1 MSSDSASIAS
11 RETAFLELALELS
24 RELHPARRTR
34 GLTPDSSLERDA
46 GLDSLARV
54 ELLLRAEKRLG
65 VRMPDHAVL
74 SAETFRDLLA
84 AVEALPE
91 GGLATA
97 AAAGPASD
105 SGTSAEEEWPESA
118 ETLLE
123 ALEWHA
129 QRHPDRPQI
138 QYLAD
143 GKAPEAI
150 THGELWTGAR
160 RIAAGLRALDLEP
173 GRPVAIMLPSGRPYF
188 EAFMGTLMASGVAV
202 PLYPPTR
209 IHRLE
214 EHIRRQARIMV
225 NAQASVLVT
234 FEEVKKIGGLLKSLL
249 PDLRAIVTPGE
260 LAREP
265 GGERLR
271 ARKGDLAFLQYTS
284 GSTGDPKGVMLTHS
298 NLLANIRAMIRGC
311 AATPAETF
319 VSWLPLYHDM
329 GLIGAWLAVMCAGAR
344 LVLMSPIAFMGH
356 PARWLRAISD
366 WKGTLSAAPNFAY
379 EICARKLDDVDL
391 KGLDLS
397 SWRVAFNGAEPVHSE
412 TLERFATRLAPYGF
426 RREALA
432 PVYGLAENS
441 VGVTFPPAGRG
452 PRLDRVKRQEFLEKG
467 RAEPAGPDDTHV
479 LAFVGCGS
487 PLATVEVRIVDEVGR
502 EAVDRAQGRVE
513 FRGPSATAGY
523 YRNAAATRRVLDRGW
538 LDSGDLGYVAEGE
551 LYVTGRTKDMLI
563 RGGRNIHPQELE
575 EAVGNI
581 SGIRLGFVAVF
592 GMRDAH
598 SSTERLVVV
607 AETRTT
613 QREDRERL
621 VSKIWDLSS
630 ELLEAPPDDVVV
642 VPPGSVPKTPSGK
655 IRRSACR
662 ELYEKGE
669 LGRKRLSAGLQIV
682 RLGMSGL
689 LPGLG
694 RAARAAGR
702 ILYAGWSWGTA
713 LALSGP
719 VWLAIA
725 SVPGLAVRRAVLQFS
740 ARLWLRLA
748 GIRVSATGLSN
759 IPVDRPS
766 VLVPNHSSY
775 LDSFVLAA
783 VLPPRFV
790 FLAKKELDRS
800 AFLSIFLRRL
810 GTLFAERMSAEQGV
824 HDAAAAVDAVRAGQG
839 LVVYPEG
846 TFYRAP
852 GLRPFKLGGFLIAA
866 QAGVPLLPVTMRG
879 MRSILRDGQT
889 VPRPGRASISIG
901 APLVPESDDWNAAV
915 KLRDRARAEIL
926 RGCGEPDLV
935 AEASPEI
942 FSRDR

>member
-1 MSSDSASIAS
+1 MDMASHSASTAS
-11 RETAFLELALELS
+11 REAALLELALELS
-24 RELHPARRTR
+24 RELHPNRRNR

-54 ELLLRAEKRLG
+54 ELLLRMEKRMGL
-65 VRMPDHAVL
+65 RPPDHAVL

-84 AVEALPE
+84 AVEVALAVAPI
-91 GGLATA
+91 A
-97 AAAGPASD
+97 ASAGPAPESWA
-105 SGTSAEEEWPESA
+105 SAQEEWPESA
-118 ETLLE
+118 ETLVE

-143 GKAPEAI
+143 GETPEAI
-150 THGELWTGAR
+150 TYGELWAGAR
-160 RIAAGLRALDLEP
+160 RIAEGLRALDVEP
-173 GRPVAIMLPSGRPYF
+173 GRPVAIMLPSGRTYF
-188 EAFMGTLMASGVAV
+188 ETFMGTLMASGVAV

-214 EHIRRQARIMV
+214 EHVRRQARIMA

-234 FEEVKKIGGLLKSLL
+234 FEEVKKISGLLKSLL
-249 PDLRAIVTPGE
+249 PGLRGIVTPAGLACE
-260 LAREP
+260 PRDERLLAR
-265 GGERLR
+265 GV
-271 ARKGDLAFLQYTS
+271 DLAFLQYTS
-284 GSTGDPKGVMLTHS
+284 GSTGDPKGVMLTHA

-344 LVLMSPIAFMGH
+344 LVLMPPVTFMGR
-356 PARWLRAISD
+356 PVRWLRAISA

-379 EICARKLDDVDL
+379 QICATKFDDVDL

-397 SWRVAFNGAEPVHSE
+397 SWRVAFNGAEPVHPE
-412 TLERFATRLAPYGF
+412 TLERFSARLAPYGF
-426 RREALA
+426 RREALT

-441 VGVTFPPAGRG
+441 VGVTFPPTGRG

-467 RAEPAGPDDTHV
+467 RAEPASPDDTHS
-479 LAFVGCGS
+479 LMFVGCGS
-487 PLATVEVRIVDEVGR
+487 PLTTVEVRIVDEAGR
-502 EAVDRAQGRVE
+502 EAPDRAQGRVE

-538 LDSGDLGYVAEGE
+538 LDSGDLGYIAEGE
-551 LYVTGRTKDMLI
+551 LYVTGRTKDMII

-575 EAVGNI
+575 EAVGNV

-592 GMRDAH
+592 GTRDAR

-607 AETRTT
+607 AETRST
-613 QREDRERL
+613 QLEDREKL

-630 ELLEAPPDDVVV
+630 ELLEAPPDDVVL

-669 LGRKRLSAGLQIV
+669 LGRKRGSPAAQVV
-682 RLGMSGL
+682 RLALSGL
-689 LPGLG
+689 GPGLV
-694 RAARAAGR
+694 RSARALGHFVYGA
-702 ILYAGWSWGTA
+702 WSWGTA

-719 VWLAIA
+719 IWLAIA
-725 SVPGLAVRRAVLQFS
+725 ITPSLAARRAFLQYSVRF
-740 ARLWLRLA
+740 WLRLA
-748 GIRVSATGLSN
+748 GIRVWATGLSN
-759 IPVDRPS
+759 IPEGRPC
-766 VLVPNHSSY
+766 VLIPNHSSY

-810 GTLFAERMSAEQGV
+810 GTIFAERASAEQGV
-824 HDAAAAVDAVRAGQG
+824 QDAAAAVEAVRAGQG

-846 TFYRAP
+846 TFRRAP

-866 QAGVPLLPVTMRG
+866 QAGVPLLPVTIRG
-879 MRSILRDGQT
+879 MRSTLRDGQW
-889 VPRPGRASISIG
+889 VPRPGRISISIG
-901 APLVPESDDWNAAV
+901 APLTCEGADWGAAV
-915 KLRDRARAEIL
+915 ELRDRARAEIL

-935 AEASPEI
+935 ETE
-942 FSRDR
+942 D